1 MDTFSL
7 PAHLSRRRWSLF
19 AVLALIYMLVYF
31 YRVSLAVIAGD
42 VSQDLQLTPEELGTL
57 SGILFYV
64 YALAQLPLGPLIDR
78 FGGRLVISGC
88 GLLTTAGG
96 LLFSQAQSLNAAMI
110 ARMLIGVGTASV
122 LMATFAIFSRW
133 YSRQEFGRASSLMI
147 AFGNLGNLCGT
158 APLALGVAAV
168 GWRQSFLFIAVLQ
181 GIATLFIFILV
192 RDRPPLPVAAVGGE
206 APRKIGIFAAWRMIF
221 SSGSFWLL
229 GMLCFFWYGNY
240 LAIQGLWGGPYLREL
255 MGLSRE
261 KTGQMLMYVSI
272 GFVIGSYCSDACV
285 RRFFAGSQKWMLI
298 VGSSFLALLMTA
310 FLGWGE
316 VLPPWLLA
324 LTLLL
329 LGLAVSSGV
338 LIYPI
343 IRASFPVS
351 IVGTAL
357 TSLNFFVLLGAA
369 VTQQVMGMIIGAQTP
384 LGVTPPPAA
393 YHSAFLLPIV
403 GLVVAIGLYTFAHD
417 TSKPDFR

>member
-1 MDTFSL
+1 METFSL
-7 PAHLSRRRWSLF
+7 PTHLSRRRWALF

-42 VSQDLQLTPEELGTL
+42 VSHDLHLSPEELGTL

-64 YALAQLPLGPLIDR
+64 YAFAQLPLGPLIDR

-96 LLFSQAQSLNAAMI
+96 LLFSQAQSLNSAMA

-158 APLALGVAAV
+158 APLALGVAAI
-168 GWRQSFLFIAVLQ
+168 GWRSSFLLIAVLQ
-181 GIATLFIFILV
+181 GIATLLIFTLV
-192 RDRPPLPVAAVGGE
+192 RDRPPLAAAAVAVE
-206 APRKIGIFAAWRMIF
+206 APRTIGIFAAWRMIF

-229 GMLCFFWYGNY
+229 GFLCFFWYGNY

-261 KTGQMLMYVSI
+261 KTGEMLMYVSI
-272 GFVIGSYCSDACV
+272 GFVAGSYYSDACV
-285 RRFFAGSQKWMLI
+285 RRFFAGSQKRMLI
-298 VGSSFLALLMTA
+298 IGSSLLAVLMTA

-316 VLPPWLLA
+316 LLPPWLLA
-324 LTLLL
+324 FTLLL
-329 LGLAVSSGV
+329 LGTAVSSGV

-369 VTQQVMGMIIGAQTP
+369 VTQQAMGMIIGAQTP
-384 LGVTPPPAA
+384 AGMTPPPAA
-393 YHSAFLLPIV
+393 YHHAFLLPII
-403 GLVVAIGLYTFAHD
+403 GLVLAIALYTLARD
-417 TSKPDFR
+417 TSKLHR

>member
-7 PAHLSRRRWSLF
+7 PAHLSRRRWFLF

-42 VSQDLQLTPEELGTL
+42 VSHDLQLSPEELGTL

-96 LLFSQAQSLNAAMI
+96 LLFSQAQSLNAAMA

-168 GWRQSFLFIAVLQ
+168 GWRHSFLFIAGLQ
-181 GIATLFIFILV
+181 GLATLLVFSLV
-192 RDRPPLPVAAVGGE
+192 RDRPPLPAATQEGE
-206 APRKIGIFAAWRMIF
+206 KVRPVGIFAAWRMIF

-229 GMLCFFWYGNY
+229 GLLCFFWYGNY

-261 KTGQMLMYVSI
+261 QTGEMLMSVSI
-272 GFVIGSYCSDACV
+272 GFVIGSYGSDACV
-285 RRFFAGSQKWMLI
+285 RRFFAGSQKRMLI
-298 VGSSFLALLMTA
+298 VGSSLLAGFMTA

-316 VLPPWLLA
+316 LLPPWLLA
-324 LTLLL
+324 FTLFL
-329 LGLAVSSGV
+329 LGLTVSSGV

-384 LGVTPPPAA
+384 AGTTPPPAA

-403 GLVVAIGLYTFAHD
+403 GLVLAIALYTFARD
-417 TSKPDFR
+417 TSKTP

>member
-7 PAHLSRRRWSLF
+7 PAHLSRRRWFLF

-42 VSQDLQLTPEELGTL
+42 VSHDLHLSPEQLGTL

-96 LLFSQAQSLNAAMI
+96 LLFSQAQSLNAAMA

-158 APLALGVAAV
+158 APLALGVAAI
-168 GWRQSFLFIAVLQ
+168 GWRSSFFCIAVLQ
-181 GIATLFIFILV
+181 GLATLLVFALV
-192 RDRPPLPVAAVGGE
+192 RDRPPVAAAATVE
-206 APRKIGIFAAWRMIF
+206 APRTIGIFAAWRMIF

-229 GMLCFFWYGNY
+229 GLLCFFWYGNY

-261 KTGQMLMYVSI
+261 QTGQMLMFVSI
-272 GFVIGSYCSDACV
+272 GFVVGSYFSDAWV

-298 VGSSFLALLMTA
+298 VGQLLIAALMTA

-316 VLPPWLLA
+316 ILPSWLLA
-324 LTLLL
+324 FTLFL
-329 LGLAVSSGV
+329 LGITVSSGV

-369 VTQQVMGMIIGAQTP
+369 VTQQVMGVIIGAQTP
-384 LGVTPPPAA
+384 IGTTPPAAA

-403 GLVVAIGLYTFAHD
+403 GLVLAIALYTLAHD
-417 TSKPDFR
+417 TSKAR

>member
-7 PAHLSRRRWSLF
+7 PNYLTRRRWALF
-19 AVLALIYMLVYF
+19 AVLSLIYMLVYF

-42 VSQDLQLTPEELGTL
+42 VSHDLQLTPEELGTL
-57 SGILFYV
+57 AGILFYV
-64 YALAQLPLGPLIDR
+64 YAFAQLPLGPLIDR

-96 LLFSQAQSLNAAMI
+96 LLFSQAQNYGSAMA
-110 ARMLIGVGTASV
+110 ARMLIGIGTASV

-158 APLALGVAAV
+158 APLALGVAAI
-168 GWRQSFLFIAVLQ
+168 GWRHSFLFIAGLQ
-181 GIATLFIFILV
+181 GIATLLIFVLV
-192 RDRPPLPVAAVGGE
+192 RDRPPLSLSAEEVEGARKVGF
-206 APRKIGIFAAWRMIF
+206 FAAWRMIF

-229 GMLCFFWYGNY
+229 ALLCFFWYGNY

-261 KTGQMLMYVSI
+261 KTGEMLMFISI
-272 GFVIGSYCSDACV
+272 GFVVGSYLSDACV
-285 RRFFAGSQKWMLI
+285 RRFFAGSQKRMLI
-298 VGSSFLALLMTA
+298 VGSAILAGLMTA

-316 VLPPWLLA
+316 VLPPWLLT
-324 LTLLL
+324 LTLFL
-329 LGLAVSSGV
+329 LGIAVSSGV

-384 LGVTPPPAA
+384 AGMTPPPAA
-393 YHSAFLLPIV
+393 YHSAFLLPII
-403 GLVVAIGLYTFAHD
+403 GLVVAIGLYTFARD
-417 TSKPDFR
+417 TSKTHG

>member
-7 PAHLSRRRWSLF
+7 PSHLSRRRWFLF
-19 AVLALIYMLVYF
+19 ASLALIYMLVYF
-31 YRVSLAVIAGD
+31 YRVSLAVVAGD
-42 VSQDLQLTPEELGTL
+42 VSRDLQLSPEELGTL

-64 YALAQLPLGPLIDR
+64 YAFAQLPLGPLIDR
-78 FGGRLVISGC
+78 FGGRLVISAC

-96 LLFSQAQSLNAAMI
+96 LLFSQAQSLNSAMI
-110 ARMLIGVGTASV
+110 ARMLIGVGTAAV

-168 GWRQSFLFIAVLQ
+168 GWRHSFLFIALLQ
-181 GIATLFIFILV
+181 GLATLLIFSLV
-192 RDRPPLPVAAVGGE
+192 RDRPPLPAATVTDE
-206 APRKIGIFAAWRMIF
+206 VQNKIGVFAAWKMIF

-229 GMLCFFWYGNY
+229 GLLCFFWYGNY

-261 KTGQMLMYVSI
+261 KTGQMLMFVSI
-272 GFVIGSYCSDACV
+272 GFVAGSYFSDACV

-298 VGSSFLALLMTA
+298 SGSALLAVMMTA

-316 VLPPWLLA
+316 FLPPWLLG
-324 LTLLL
+324 LTLFL
-329 LGLAVSSGV
+329 LGITVSSGV

-369 VTQQVMGMIIGAQTP
+369 VTQQVMGIIIGAQTSA
-384 LGVTPPPAA
+384 GTTPPPTA
-393 YHSAFLLPIV
+393 YHSAFLLPII
-403 GLVVAIGLYTFAHD
+403 GLVLAIALYSFARD
-417 TSKPDFR
+417 SSKSH

>member
-1 MDTFSL
+1 M
-7 PAHLSRRRWSLF
+7 
-19 AVLALIYMLVYF
+19 V
-31 YRVSLAVIAGD
+31 
-42 VSQDLQLTPEELGTL
+42 
-57 SGILFYV
+57 
-64 YALAQLPLGPLIDR
+64 
-78 FGGRLVISGC
+78 
-88 GLLTTAGG
+88 
-96 LLFSQAQSLNAAMI
+96 

-158 APLALGVAAV
+158 APLALGVAAI
-168 GWRQSFLFIAVLQ
+168 GWRQSFLFIAGLQ
-181 GIATLFIFILV
+181 GITTLLIFALV
-192 RDRPPLPVAAVGGE
+192 RDRPPVAADSAAVE
-206 APRKIGIFAAWRMIF
+206 APRSIGIFAAWRMIF

-229 GMLCFFWYGNY
+229 GLLCFFWYGNY

-261 KTGQMLMYVSI
+261 KTGQMLMYISI
-272 GFVIGSYCSDACV
+272 GFVVGSYFSDACV
-285 RRFFAGSQKWMLI
+285 RRFFAGSQKRMLI
-298 VGSSFLALLMTA
+298 VGSSLLAGLMTA

-316 VLPPWLLA
+316 LLTPWLLA
-324 LTLLL
+324 LTLFL
-329 LGLAVSSGV
+329 LGITVSSGV

-369 VTQQVMGMIIGAQTP
+369 VTQQIMGMIIGAQTP
-384 LGVTPPPAA
+384 VGTTPPAAA

-403 GLVVAIGLYTFAHD
+403 GLVLAIGLYTFARD
-417 TSKPDFR
+417 TSKPT

>member
-7 PAHLSRRRWSLF
+7 PNHLSRRRWFLF
-19 AVLALIYMLVYF
+19 ASLALIYMLVYF
-31 YRVSLAVIAGD
+31 YRVSLAVVAGD
-42 VSQDLQLTPEELGTL
+42 VSQDLQLSPEQLGTL

-64 YALAQLPLGPLIDR
+64 YAFAQLPLGPLIDR
-78 FGGRLVISGC
+78 FGGRLVISAC

-96 LLFSQAQSLNAAMI
+96 LLFSQAQSLNSAMI
-110 ARMLIGVGTASV
+110 ARILIGVGTSAV

-168 GWRQSFLFIAVLQ
+168 GWRHSFLLIAVLQ
-181 GIATLFIFILV
+181 GLATLLIFSLV
-192 RDRPPLPVAAVGGE
+192 RDRPPLPAATVTE
-206 APRKIGIFAAWRMIF
+206 EVQSKIGVFAAWKMIF

-229 GMLCFFWYGNY
+229 GLLCFFWYGNY

-261 KTGQMLMYVSI
+261 KTGQMLMYISI
-272 GFVIGSYCSDACV
+272 GFIVGSYFSDACV

-298 VGSSFLALLMTA
+298 FGSSLLAVMMTA

-316 VLPPWLLA
+316 LLPPWLLG
-324 LTLLL
+324 LTLFL
-329 LGLAVSSGV
+329 LGLTVSSGV

-384 LGVTPPPAA
+384 VGTTPPSAA

-403 GLVVAIGLYTFAHD
+403 GLVLAIGLYSFVRD
-417 TSKPDFR
+417 TSKSH

>member
-7 PAHLSRRRWSLF
+7 PSHLSRRRWFLF
-19 AVLALIYMLVYF
+19 ASLALIYMLVYF
-31 YRVSLAVIAGD
+31 YRVSLAVVAGD
-42 VSQDLQLTPEELGTL
+42 VSRDLQLSPEELGTL

-64 YALAQLPLGPLIDR
+64 YAFAQLPLGPLIDR
-78 FGGRLVISGC
+78 FGGRLVISAC

-96 LLFSQAQSLNAAMI
+96 LLFSQAQSLNSAMI
-110 ARMLIGVGTASV
+110 ARMLIGVGTAAV

-168 GWRQSFLFIAVLQ
+168 GWRHSFLFIALLQ
-181 GIATLFIFILV
+181 GLATLLIFSLV
-192 RDRPPLPVAAVGGE
+192 RDRPPLPAATVTDE
-206 APRKIGIFAAWRMIF
+206 VQNKIGVFAAWKMIF

-229 GMLCFFWYGNY
+229 GLLCFFWYGNY

-261 KTGQMLMYVSI
+261 KTGQMLMFVSI
-272 GFVIGSYCSDACV
+272 GFVAGSYFSDACV

-298 VGSSFLALLMTA
+298 SGSALLAVMMTA

-316 VLPPWLLA
+316 LLPPWLLG
-324 LTLLL
+324 LTLFL
-329 LGLAVSSGV
+329 LGITVSSGV

-369 VTQQVMGMIIGAQTP
+369 VTQQVMGIIIGAQTSA
-384 LGVTPPPAA
+384 GTTPPPTA
-393 YHSAFLLPIV
+393 YHSAFLLPII
-403 GLVVAIGLYTFAHD
+403 GLVLAIALYSFARD
-417 TSKPDFR
+417 SSKSH

>member
-7 PAHLSRRRWSLF
+7 PTHLSRRRWFLF

-42 VSQDLQLTPEELGTL
+42 VSHDLQLSPEELGTL

-96 LLFSQAQSLNAAMI
+96 LLFSQAQSLNAAMA

-168 GWRQSFLFIAVLQ
+168 GWRQSFLFIAGLQ
-181 GIATLFIFILV
+181 GLATLLIFTLV
-192 RDRPPLPVAAVGGE
+192 RDRPPSSAATATEEGTRAV
-206 APRKIGIFAAWRMIF
+206 GIFAAWRMIF

-229 GMLCFFWYGNY
+229 GLLCFFWYGNY

-255 MGLSRE
+255 MVLSRE
-261 KTGQMLMYVSI
+261 KTGQMLMFVSI
-272 GFVIGSYCSDACV
+272 GFVVGSYFSDACV
-285 RRFFAGSQKWMLI
+285 RRFFAGSQKRMLI
-298 VGSSFLALLMTA
+298 VGSSLLAGLMTA

-316 VLPPWLLA
+316 LLPPWLLA
-324 LTLLL
+324 LSLFL
-329 LGLAVSSGV
+329 LGITVSSGV

-369 VTQQVMGMIIGAQTP
+369 VTQQVMGMIIGARTP
-384 LGVTPPPAA
+384 AGTTPPPAA
-393 YHSAFLLPIV
+393 YHSAFLLPI
-403 GLVVAIGLYTFAHD
+403 IGLILAIALYTLARD
-417 TSKPDFR
+417 TSKAS

>member
-7 PAHLSRRRWSLF
+7 PAHLSRRRWFLF
-19 AVLALIYMLVYF
+19 AALALIYMLVYF

-42 VSQDLQLTPEELGTL
+42 VSADLHLSPEELGTL

-64 YALAQLPLGPLIDR
+64 YAFAQLPLGPLIDR
-78 FGGRLVISGC
+78 FGGRLVISAC

-96 LLFSQAQSLNAAMI
+96 LLFSQAQSLNAAMV
-110 ARMLIGVGTASV
+110 ARILIGVGTASV

-158 APLALGVAAV
+158 APLALGVAAI
-168 GWRQSFLFIAVLQ
+168 GWRHSFLIIAVVQ
-181 GIATLFIFILV
+181 GIATILIFCLV
-192 RDRPPLPVAAVGGE
+192 RDRPPLAAATTTAE
-206 APRKIGIFAAWRMIF
+206 APRTIGVFAAWRMIF

-229 GMLCFFWYGNY
+229 GLICFFWYGNY

-261 KTGQMLMYVSI
+261 STGQMLMCVSI
-272 GFVIGSYCSDACV
+272 GFVVGSYFSDACV

-298 VGSSFLALLMTA
+298 VGSSLLTVFMTA

-316 VLPPWLLA
+316 LLPPWLLA
-324 LTLLL
+324 ITLFL
-329 LGLAVSSGV
+329 LGIVVSSGV

-369 VTQQVMGMIIGAQTP
+369 VTQHVMGMIIGAQTP
-384 LGVTPPPAA
+384 LGATPPAAA

-403 GLVVAIGLYTFAHD
+403 GLVVAIGLYAFAHD
-417 TSKPDFR
+417 TSKIQR

>member
-19 AVLALIYMLVYF
+19 AVLSLIYMLVYF
-31 YRVSLAVIAGD
+31 YRVSLAVIASD
-42 VSQDLQLTPEELGTL
+42 VSHDLQLTPEELGTL
-57 SGILFYV
+57 AGILFYV
-64 YALAQLPLGPLIDR
+64 YAFAQLPLGPLIDR

-96 LLFSQAQSLNAAMI
+96 LLFSQAQSYGSAMA
-110 ARMLIGVGTASV
+110 ARMLIGIGTASV

-158 APLALGVAAV
+158 APLALGVAAI
-168 GWRQSFLFIAVLQ
+168 GWRHSFLFIAVLQ
-181 GIATLFIFILV
+181 GIATLLIFILV
-192 RDRPPLPVAAVGGE
+192 RDHPPLPAATGTEEGTHRV
-206 APRKIGIFAAWRMIF
+206 GIFAAWRMIF

-229 GMLCFFWYGNY
+229 AMLCFFWYGNY

-261 KTGQMLMYVSI
+261 KTGEMLMYISI
-272 GFVIGSYCSDACV
+272 GFVIGSYFSDACV
-285 RRFFAGSQKWMLI
+285 HRFFAGSQKWMLI

-316 VLPPWLLA
+316 VLPPWLLS
-324 LTLLL
+324 LILFL

-369 VTQQVMGMIIGAQTP
+369 VIQQVMGMIIGAQTP
-384 LGVTPPPAA
+384 FGITPPAAA

-403 GLVVAIGLYTFAHD
+403 GLVMAIGLYTFAHD
-417 TSKPDFR
+417 TSKTHG

>member
-19 AVLALIYMLVYF
+19 AFLALIYMLVYF

-42 VSQDLQLTPEELGTL
+42 VSHDLQLTPEELGTL
-57 SGILFYV
+57 AGILFYV
-64 YALAQLPLGPLIDR
+64 YAFAQLPLGPLIDR

-96 LLFSQAQSLNAAMI
+96 LLFSQAQSYGSAMA

-158 APLALGVAAV
+158 APLALGVAAI
-168 GWRQSFLFIAVLQ
+168 GWRASFLTIAVIQ
-181 GIATLFIFILV
+181 GLATLLIFSMV
-192 RDRPPLPVAAVGGE
+192 RDRPPTATSAAAVE
-206 APRKIGIFAAWRMIF
+206 IARPIGIFAAWRMIF

-229 GMLCFFWYGNY
+229 GILCFFWYGNY
-240 LAIQGLWGGPYLREL
+240 LAVQGLWGGPYLRQV
-255 MGLSRE
+255 MQLSR
-261 KTGQMLMYVSI
+261 TQSGQMLMCISV
-272 GFVIGSYCSDACV
+272 GFVVGSYFSDLCV
-285 RRFFAGSQKWMLI
+285 RRLFAGSQKRMLI
-298 VGSSFLALLMTA
+298 VGSSLLALLMTA
-310 FLGWGE
+310 FLGWGDG
-316 VLPPWLLA
+316 LPPF
-324 LTLLL
+324 L
-329 LGLAVSSGV
+329 LGLTLFLIGITVSSGV

-351 IVGTAL
+351 IVGTAM

-369 VTQQVMGMIIGAQTP
+369 VTQQLMGIIIGAQTP
-384 LGVTPPPAA
+384 AGGISPPAA
-393 YHSAFLLPIV
+393 YHSAFLLPII
-403 GLVVAIGLYTFAHD
+403 GLVVAIALYTFARD
-417 TSKPDFR
+417 TSKEHG

>member
-1 MDTFSL
+1 MDIFSL

-42 VSQDLQLTPEELGTL
+42 VSHDLQLTPEELGTL
-57 SGILFYV
+57 AGILFYV

-96 LLFSQAQSLNAAMI
+96 LLFSQAQSYGSAMA

-158 APLALGVAAV
+158 APLALGVAAI
-168 GWRQSFLFIAVLQ
+168 GWRHSFLFIAVLQ
-181 GIATLFIFILV
+181 GIATLLIFILV
-192 RDRPPLPVAAVGGE
+192 RDRPPLTAASSEGESGG
-206 APRKIGIFAAWRMIF
+206 KVGIFAAWRMIF

-229 GMLCFFWYGNY
+229 ALLCFFWYGNY
-240 LAIQGLWGGPYLREL
+240 LAIQGLWGGPYLREI

-261 KTGQMLMYVSI
+261 KTGQMLMFVSI
-272 GFVIGSYCSDACV
+272 GFVLGSYFSDACV
-285 RRFFAGSQKWMLI
+285 RRFFAGSQKWMFI
-298 VGSSFLALLMTA
+298 VGSSFLVLLMTA

-316 VLPPWLLA
+316 ILPPWLLA
-324 LTLLL
+324 LTLFL
-329 LGLAVSSGV
+329 LGMAVSSGV

-384 LGVTPPPAA
+384 LGLTPPPAA

-403 GLVVAIGLYTFAHD
+403 GLVVAIGLYTLAHD
-417 TSKPDFR
+417 TSKRPR

>member
-1 MDTFSL
+1 MDIFSL
-7 PAHLSRRRWSLF
+7 PKHLSRRRWSLF
-19 AVLALIYMLVYF
+19 AVLSLIYMLVYF

-42 VSQDLQLTPEELGTL
+42 VSHDLQLTPEELGTL
-57 SGILFYV
+57 AGILFYV
-64 YALAQLPLGPLIDR
+64 YAFAQLPLGPLIDR

-96 LLFSQAQSLNAAMI
+96 LLFSQAQSYGSAMA
-110 ARMLIGVGTASV
+110 ARMLIGVGTAAV

-158 APLALGVAAV
+158 APLALGVTAI
-168 GWRQSFLFIAVLQ
+168 GWRYSFLLIAGLQ
-181 GIATLFIFILV
+181 GIATLLIFILV
-192 RDRPPLPVAAVGGE
+192 RDRPPLPSAASENKSGSKVG
-206 APRKIGIFAAWRMIF
+206 IIAAWRMIF

-229 GMLCFFWYGNY
+229 GLLCFFWYGNY
-240 LAIQGLWGGPYLREL
+240 LAVQGLWGGPYLREL

-272 GFVIGSYCSDACV
+272 GFVCGSYFSDACV

-298 VGSSFLALLMTA
+298 VGSALLAGLMTA

-316 VLPPWLLA
+316 LLPPGLLA
-324 LTLLL
+324 VTLFL
-329 LGLAVSSGV
+329 LGMAVSSGV

-369 VTQQVMGMIIGAQTP
+369 VTQQAMGMIIGAQTP
-384 LGVTPPPAA
+384 FGGTPPATA

-403 GLVVAIGLYTFAHD
+403 GLVVAIGLYAFAHD
-417 TSKPDFR
+417 TSKS

>member
-7 PAHLSRRRWSLF
+7 PAHLSRRRWALF

-42 VSQDLQLTPEELGTL
+42 VSHDLQLSPEELGTL

-96 LLFSQAQSLNAAMI
+96 LLFSQAQSLNSAMV

-158 APLALGVAAV
+158 APLALGVAAI
-168 GWRQSFLFIAVLQ
+168 GWRHSFLLIAGLQ
-181 GIATLFIFILV
+181 GIATLLIFTLV
-192 RDRPPLPVAAVGGE
+192 RDRPPMKTEAAAGE
-206 APRKIGIFAAWRMIF
+206 ASRPIGIFAAWRMIF
-221 SSGSFWLL
+221 SSASFWLL
-229 GMLCFFWYGNY
+229 GLLCFFWYGNY

-261 KTGQMLMYVSI
+261 KTGEMLMYVSI
-272 GFVIGSYCSDACV
+272 GFVVGSYYSDACV

-298 VGSSFLALLMTA
+298 IGSSLLAALMTA

-316 VLPPWLLA
+316 LLPPWLLA
-324 LTLLL
+324 LTLFL
-329 LGLAVSSGV
+329 LGLTVSSGV

-369 VTQQVMGMIIGAQTP
+369 VTQQVMGIIIGAQTP
-384 LGVTPPPAA
+384 PGATPPATA
-393 YHSAFLLPIV
+393 YHSAFLLPII
-403 GLVVAIGLYTFAHD
+403 GLVLAIALYTLARD
-417 TSKPDFR
+417 SSKASG

>member
-7 PAHLSRRRWSLF
+7 PPHLSRRRWFLF

-42 VSQDLQLTPEELGTL
+42 VSHDLRLSPEELGTL

-96 LLFSQAQSLNAAMI
+96 LLFSQAQSLNAALV

-168 GWRQSFLFIAVLQ
+168 GWRQSFLYIAALQ
-181 GIATLFIFILV
+181 GLATFLVFTLV
-192 RDRPPLPVAAVGGE
+192 RDRPPLPAATPEEEGARRV
-206 APRKIGIFAAWRMIF
+206 GIFTAWKMIF

-229 GMLCFFWYGNY
+229 GLLCFFWYGNY

-261 KTGQMLMYVSI
+261 RTGQMLMFVSI
-272 GFVIGSYCSDACV
+272 GFVVGSYLSDACV
-285 RRFFAGSQKWMLI
+285 RRFFAGSQKRMLM
-298 VGSSFLALLMTA
+298 VGSALLAGLMTA

-316 VLPPWLLA
+316 LLPPGLLA
-324 LTLLL
+324 LTLFL
-329 LGLAVSSGV
+329 LGLTVSSGV

-369 VTQQVMGMIIGAQTP
+369 VTQQVMGMVIGAQTP
-384 LGVTPPPAA
+384 VGAAPPPAA
-393 YHSAFLLPIV
+393 YHSAFLLPIA
-403 GLVVAIGLYTFAHD
+403 GLIVAIGLYAFAHD
-417 TSKPDFR
+417 TAKAR

>member
-7 PAHLSRRRWSLF
+7 PAHFSRRRWALF

-42 VSQDLQLTPEELGTL
+42 VSHDLQLSPEELGTL

-96 LLFSQAQSLNAAMI
+96 LLFSQAQSLNTAMA

-158 APLALGVAAV
+158 APLALGVAAI
-168 GWRQSFLFIAVLQ
+168 GWRQSFLFIATLQ
-181 GIATLFIFILV
+181 GIATLLIFTLV
-192 RDRPPLPVAAVGGE
+192 RDRPPLPAATETEEGTRRV
-206 APRKIGIFAAWRMIF
+206 GIFAAWRMIF

-229 GMLCFFWYGNY
+229 GFLCFFWYGNY

-255 MGLSRE
+255 MTLSRE
-261 KTGQMLMYVSI
+261 KTGQMLMFVSI
-272 GFVIGSYCSDACV
+272 GFVVGSYCSDACV
-285 RRFFAGSQKWMLI
+285 RRFFAGSQKRMLI
-298 VGSSFLALLMTA
+298 VGSSLLAGLMTA

-316 VLPPWLLA
+316 LLPPWLLA
-324 LTLLL
+324 LTLFL
-329 LGLAVSSGV
+329 LGITVSSGV

-369 VTQQVMGMIIGAQTP
+369 VTQQAMGIIIGSQTP
-384 LGVTPPPAA
+384 VGTTPPPAA

-403 GLVVAIGLYTFAHD
+403 GLVGAIALYTFARD
-417 TSKPDFR
+417 TSKAPR